1 MLQRCTTN
9 MSWLSGLRE
18 LRPLLHL
25 LLPLSIHWV
34 AEEMTVSVL
43 VDVTTSALCPGEST
57 CSKAIYIN
65 GVQQTIVGI
74 FKMVVLP
81 LLGQLSDEYG
91 RKPLLLITISTAIF
105 PFVLLV
111 WHQSE
116 EYVYAYYVLR
126 TISNIISQGSIFCIS
141 VAYAADVVNES
152 KRAAVFGWITGLLS
166 ASHVL
171 GDVLAWSLPE
181 KYIFAVS
188 IVLLTSCP
196 VYMKFFLVETVIP
209 APKND
214 RESGCWAKIVDVPRQ
229 RYISMRRAAEIVIF
243 SPTLRG
249 MALVSFF
256 YELGMSGISSVL
268 LYYLKAVFGF
278 NKNQFSELLMM
289 VGIGSIF
296 SQMLLLP
303 ILNPLVGEKVILCS
317 ALLASIA
324 YAWLYGLAWAPW
336 VPYLSASF
344 GIIYVLVKPATYAI
358 ISNASSST
366 NQGKAQ
372 TFIAGT
378 QSISDLLSP
387 IAMSPLTS
395 WFLSSNAPF
404 ECKGFSIICAS
415 ICMIISL
422 CFACLLKPAD
432 TSSKLAIGEYK
443 QKLLEFLGW
452 WYFHYSDEHGR
463 KPFIIITMSTTIFP
477 FALLAWN
484 QSEDFVYAYNV
495 LRTISNI
502 ISQGSVF
509 YISLAYVADVVNE
522 SKRAA
527 VFSWIT
533 GLLSAS
539 HVLGDVLALFLPEKY
554 IFVVSI
560 ALLIFCLVYMKFF
573 LVETVI
579 LAPRNNPK
587 LGCGAKI
594 VDVFQQRYKSVKRA
608 AEIVFFSPTL
618 RGMALVSFFYETGM
632 SGKRSVL
639 LVLLLHL
646 LNLLVGEKV
655 ILCSALLAS
664 IAYVVTYKIVGLSFY
679 TSEKTLRAA
688 FEGFGELVEVKVITD
703 KISKRSKGYA
713 FVEYT
718 TEEAASAALK
728 EMNGKIING
737 WMIVVDAAKPNPP
750 RYNRNRAGSSN
761 IGDKCNA
768 YFIQGDAMS
777 SMCNIAEQVTSLLL
791 HGLFFSSASIL
802 IPDLSSVSKQVSN
815 NSIIFS

>member
-1 MLQRCTTN
+1 
-9 MSWLSGLRE
+9 MSQ
-18 LRPLLHL
+18 PLLCALESQLAQKLFTSMGSNKRL
-25 LLPLSIHWV
+25 LEFSRWWYFHYWV
-34 AEEMTVSVL
+34 SSQM
-43 VDVTTSALCPGEST
+43 
-57 CSKAIYIN
+57 I
-65 GVQQTIVGI
+65 
-74 FKMVVLP
+74 
-81 LLGQLSDEYG
+81 
-91 RKPLLLITISTAIF
+91 
-105 PFVLLV
+105 LLV

-268 LYYLKAVFGF
+268 L
-278 NKNQFSELLMM
+278 
-289 VGIGSIF
+289 
-296 SQMLLLP
+296 MLLLP

-415 ICMIISL
+415 ICMDKLQRLTLQRCRNMSWL
-422 CFACLLKPAD
+422 SGLRELKP
-432 TSSKLAIGEYK
+432 
-443 QKLLEFLGW
+443 LLHLLLPLSIHW
-452 WYFHYSDEHGR
+452 VA
-463 KPFIIITMSTTIFP
+463 
-477 FALLAWN
+477 ALLAWN
-484 QSEDFVYAYNV
+484 QSEDFVYAYYV

-632 SGKRSVL
+632 SGKSSVL
-639 LVLLLHL
+639 LYYLKAVFDFDKNQFSELLMI
-646 LNLLVGEKV
+646 VG
-655 ILCSALLAS
+655 IG
-664 IAYVVTYKIVGLSFY
+664 VVTSFTQSIGRRESYTLLCLAGINSICVLGVLTVQPDNNFESENKDYAGLSFY

-728 EMNGKIING
+728 EMNGKIINV

-750 RYNRNRAGSSN
+750 RYNRNRAGSS
-761 IGDKCNA
+761 
-768 YFIQGDAMS
+768 S
-777 SMCNIAEQVTSLLL
+777 
-791 HGLFFSSASIL
+791 
-802 IPDLSSVSKQVSN
+802 
-815 NSIIFS
+815 